1 MKGKAYANRKPVEE
15 RPESDNYPTPIPLII
30 ELARLGV
37 LNKRTKYHD
46 PGCGDGQLVDT
57 VKRLGYHCTGDDIRM
72 TGNDFLLDNRKREAI
87 LTNAPF
93 SIYDDFI
100 LHAKKVAPVVISIG
114 KMNFLGSHSRTTNG
128 IWKNLKAVYAFDR
141 QIDYRSPL
149 GSMELNVGNLV
160 TAWFVWDRSWKKD
173 YAMMRT
179 IDVQKYCTLG
189 AVKE

>member
-1 MKGKAYANRKPVEE
+1 MNGKAYANRKPVNE

-30 ELARLGV
+30 ELEKLGI
-37 LNKRTKYHD
+37 LKRRVVYHD
-46 PGCGDGQLVDT
+46 PGCGDGQLVNT
-57 VKRLGYHCTGDDIRM
+57 INSLGYKCTGDDIRM
-72 TGNDFLLDNRKREAI
+72 TGNDFLLDTRKREAI

-100 LHAKKVAPVVISIG
+100 LHAKEVSPIVISIG
-114 KMNFLGSHSRTTNG
+114 KTNFFGSHSRTTNG
-128 IWKNLKAVYAFDR
+128 LWRNLKFVYTFDR
-141 QIDYRSPL
+141 QIDYRTPL

-160 TAWFVWDRSWKKD
+160 TCWYVWDRSWKKD
-173 YAMMRT
+173 YAIMRT